1 VLKYLGSFIP
11 PGLFVQQYYPKR
23 SPHESLRRCFIAI
36 LLLLQKAAFVW
47 SSPAE
52 PSPHPPH
59 VHHPGGGGVH
69 PGGPGAVAV
78 SAGSKSGGGG
88 APGGPGGH
96 QGNPTQGLVHW
107 MSVMA
112 EHMNSAAANPHH
124 DPAAAAAVHYMT
136 WNGVEVSDFE
146 PCSHV
151 LLC

>member
-1 VLKYLGSFIP
+1 MVHAYTSVQCLIYPYL
-11 PGLFVQQYYPKR
+11 L
-23 SPHESLRRCFIAI
+23 SLS
-36 LLLLQKAAFVW
+36 LSLLQKAAFVW

-88 APGGPGGH
+88 AAGGPGGH

-112 EHMNSAAANPHH
+112 EHMNSAAGNPHH

-146 PCSHV
+146 PCSH
-151 LLC
+151 LPLRRI

>member
-1 VLKYLGSFIP
+1 M
-11 PGLFVQQYYPKR
+11 
-23 SPHESLRRCFIAI
+23 
-36 LLLLQKAAFVW
+36 QKAAFVW

-69 PGGPGAVAV
+69 PAGPGAVAV

-88 APGGPGGH
+88 AAGGPGGH

-124 DPAAAAAVHYMT
+124 DPAAAAVHYMT

-146 PCSHV
+146 PGSHV
-151 LLC
+151 PP

>member
-1 VLKYLGSFIP
+1 M
-11 PGLFVQQYYPKR
+11 
-23 SPHESLRRCFIAI
+23 
-36 LLLLQKAAFVW
+36 
-47 SSPAE
+47 
-52 PSPHPPH
+52 
-59 VHHPGGGGVH
+59 
-69 PGGPGAVAV
+69 AV

-88 APGGPGGH
+88 AAGGPGGH

-136 WNGVEVSDFE
+136 WNGVEVGEFE

-151 LLC
+151 HLR